1 MSLQSIV
8 FALLLICFSFNLS
21 SQNKDSIALRKN
33 FDYYLTKSNCYKNL
47 EFLTT
52 QIESRLSG
60 SPGAAKAVTWAKKA
74 MYEAGADTVYL
85 QPCMV
90 PHWVRGEKESCSS
103 VSQLKI
109 HANTKQKINY
119 AICALG
125 NSIATP
131 KTGLSAPVVVVNS
144 YAQLDSLGEK
154 NIKGKI
160 VFYNVYFD
168 HRHLSTGSCYGE
180 TVTYRY
186 AGPSRAAKYGAVAT
200 IVRSMSSINNDFPH
214 TGVMRYDTTISQNK
228 VPCCAIS
235 FHSADVL
242 LQQLKQ
248 DPNLNVFLKM
258 NCQTLPDEPSFNVVG
273 EIKGSEKPNEII
285 MAGGHL
291 DAWDNGQ
298 GAHDDGSGVVQA
310 IEVLASF
317 KKQNIKPKHTIRA
330 VAFMN
335 EENGGRGGKAYFEDT
350 KKNNLKHIAAL
361 ESDAGG
367 FSPRGIAVDTT
378 MGAYKTLLS
387 WKPLLD
393 PYFLQYIHKDGHG
406 ADIEYLQGIGVPL
419 IGFEPDGQKY
429 FDYHHTADD
438 TFDKVNK
445 RELELAAGVI
455 GSIVYLI
462 DTHGW
467 KQ

>member
-1 MSLQSIV
+1 MSSVKIIYVFFILFAFHFTRSQNADSIV
-8 FALLLICFSFNLS
+8 
-21 SQNKDSIALRKN
+21 LRKH

-47 EFLTT
+47 EFLSTK
-52 QIESRLSG
+52 IESRLSG
-60 SPGAAKAVTWAKKA
+60 SPGAAKAVAWAKKA

-90 PHWVRGEKESCSS
+90 PHWVRGEKESLYSIN
-103 VSQLKI
+103 LKT
-109 HANTKQKINY
+109 HQRVTY
-119 AICALG
+119 SICALG
-125 NSIATP
+125 NSTATA
-131 KTGLSAPVVVVNS
+131 KTGLNAQVIIVNS

-168 HRHLSTGSCYGE
+168 HKHLSTGSCYGE

-186 AGPSRAAKYGAVAT
+186 AGPSKAAKYGAVAT

-214 TGVMRYDTTISQNK
+214 TGVMGYDTVVSKNK
-228 VPCCAIS
+228 IPACAIS
-235 FHSADVL
+235 FSGADKL
-242 LQQLKQ
+242 LQQLK
-248 DPNLNVFLKM
+248 DHPALTLNLKM
-258 NCQTLPDEPSFNVVG
+258 SCEQLHKELSYNVVG
-273 EIKGSEKPNEII
+273 EIKGSEKPTEII

-298 GAHDDGSGVVQA
+298 GAHDDGAGVVQA
-310 IEVLASF
+310 IEVLAMY

-330 VAFMN
+330 VGFMN
-335 EENGGRGGKAYFEDT
+335 EENGGAGGKAYFEDT

-367 FSPRGIAVDTT
+367 FSPRGVAVDTT
-378 MGAYKTLLS
+378 LGAFKMITS
-387 WKPLLD
+387 WKSLLD
-393 PYFLQYIHKDGHG
+393 PYFLQYIKKEGHG
-406 ADIEYLQGIGVPL
+406 ADIGYLKEIGVPL

-438 TFDKVNK
+438 TFDKINK
-445 RELELAAGVI
+445 RELELSSGVI
-455 GSIVYLI
+455 GSLIYLI
-462 DTHGW
+462 DTKGW
-467 KQ
+467 

>member
-1 MSLQSIV
+1 MSKLYTST
-8 FALLLICFSFNLS
+8 FFLFLFFSGVLCA
-21 SQNKDSIALRKN
+21 QNKDSLSLRKH
-33 FDYYLTKSNCYKNL
+33 FDYYLTKSYCYKNL

-52 QIESRLSG
+52 KIESRLSG
-60 SPGAAKAVTWAKKA
+60 SPGAAKAVAWAKKA

-103 VSQLKI
+103 VNPK
-109 HANTKQKINY
+109 TKQKTAY
-119 AICALG
+119 AVCALG

-131 KTGLSAPVVVVNS
+131 KTGLSAPVIVVNS

-200 IVRSMSSINNDFPH
+200 LVRSMSSINNDFPH
-214 TGVMRYDTTISQNK
+214 TGVMRYDTTVSQTK
-228 VPCCAIS
+228 IPCCAIS

-248 DPNLNVFLKM
+248 EPALKLSLKM
-258 NCQTLPDEPSFNVVG
+258 SCTTLADEPSFNVVG

-298 GAHDDGSGVVQA
+298 GAHDDGSGIVQA
-310 IEVLASF
+310 IEVLAMF

-378 MGAYKTLLS
+378 LGAYKTLLS

-393 PYFLQYIHKDGHG
+393 PYFLQYIHKEGHG
-406 ADIEYLQGIGVPL
+406 ADIEYLQDIGVPL

-462 DTHGW
+462 DTKGW
-467 KQ
+467 